1 MFQKKRTKFYVHID
15 RNETEMC
22 VEWNY
27 VANKTQVYTRDRR
40 TDRQANVTDGRT
52 DGNLQ
57 QAKTSN
63 DQNSNEQTT
72 EVT

>member
-1 MFQKKRTKFYVHID
+1 MFQKRTKFYVHID

-22 VEWNY
+22 VEWNN

-40 TDRQANVTDGRT
+40 TDRQANVTDGRK

-57 QAKTSN
+57 QDQKQAMIKT
-63 DQNSNEQTT
+63 QTSRRHG
-72 EVT
+72 